1 MSYSNCSPNRRTSA
15 GAAATSRSTG
25 TFRRAGSAAIA
36 LSLSTLLGCSGSGT
50 SGTDPNNNPDGGGSG
65 GTDMLSPT
73 PPPGSH
79 RVTVTKGG
87 TGNGVVSSQPAGI
100 DCGGTCIADFPEGT
114 QITLTPQGQG
124 AAFSGW
130 GGACAGQNGV
140 CKLTLTANVDVSAS
154 FDPLSCTPDGICFE
168 APLPFGYDFNAVFAV
183 SATDVWAV
191 GNVGSILRYDGTK
204 WKRYEAGTT
213 ADLLAVWARSANE
226 VYFAANT
233 GGLLRFDGTI
243 VTKVNTSAITTGDI
257 TGVYGGATNL
267 FVTTR
272 SSDAWRY
279 NGATWTRYASG
290 TLGIRAT
297 AELLAVTGTAD
308 NDVIVYGS
316 QNAAARWNGSSWA
329 AQPSATLTLSYISA
343 LAQNV
348 YYGTVFDGTV
358 WQYDTTKAGFQWKQ
372 VGTVV
377 TGTNSVTGLYGA
389 SASAMFT
396 SGPTGLIYRFDGTK
410 WNPIDT
416 GIRDVLSFTALHG
429 TSASDVWAVGRRG
442 TIVHYDGTTTKSN
455 RSNLFTGTFIDA
467 WGTDT
472 RNVQFLTNK
481 STVVRYDGAAYTE
494 SAPLL
499 TGAGSQALTL
509 AGLSA
514 NDMWLGGQVAN
525 KPAILHSTNGG
536 AFSQLPLDSSFQMF
550 ATVVDHVFPLSATN
564 AWAAGNPS
572 YNLVHWDGA
581 SWTTDVSYITDSPI
595 VGLWASGAS
604 DVWVASQMKI
614 HRYNGST
621 WAADNRVTGATL
633 YSLHGSSATDV
644 WAGDIRAVW
653 RYNGTNW
660 TKVTIPGST
669 GTVVGIRALS
679 STDAWISDN
688 TGALFHWDGSS
699 FKRIDIG
706 TRDSGVGMHI
716 WAADPKNVWFA
727 GQGIVSYR
735 K

>member
-1 MSYSNCSPNRRTSA
+1 MSYSN
-15 GAAATSRSTG
+15 GSR
-25 TFRRAGSAAIA
+25 TFRRACSATVA

-65 GTDMLSPT
+65 STDMLSPT
-73 PPPGSH
+73 PPPGSF

-100 DCGGTCIADFPEGT
+100 DCGGACIADFQEGT
-114 QITLTPQGQG
+114 TVTLSPQGQG
-124 AAFSGW
+124 ASFSGW

-140 CKLTLTANVDVSAS
+140 CKLTLTANVDVTAN

-168 APLPFGYDFNAVFAV
+168 APLPFGYDLNAVFAV

-191 GNVGSILRYDGTK
+191 GNVGSILRYDGKT
-204 WKRYEAGTT
+204 WKRYEGGTT
-213 ADLLAVWARSANE
+213 ADLLGVWARKANE
-226 VYFAANT
+226 VYFAAGT
-233 GGLLRFDGTI
+233 GGLLRFDGTS
-243 VTKVNTSAITTGDI
+243 VSKMNTNAITTGDI
-257 TGVYGGATNL
+257 TGVFGGANYL
-267 FVTTR
+267 YVTTR
-272 SSDAWRY
+272 SSDAYRY
-279 NGATWTRYASG
+279 DGTNWTRYNSG

-297 AELLAVTGTAD
+297 AELLGVTGTAD

-316 QNAAARWNGSSWA
+316 QNATVRWNGSAWT
-329 AQPSATLTLSYISA
+329 AQPSTSLTLSYIA
-343 LAQNV
+343 AIAQNV
-348 YYGTVFDGTV
+348 YYGTILDGSL

-372 VGTVV
+372 VGTIVS
-377 TGTNSVTGLYGA
+377 GTTSLTGLYGA
-389 SASAMFT
+389 SANAIFAS
-396 SGPTGLIYRFDGTK
+396 SPIGLIQRYDGTK
-410 WNPIDT
+410 GNKIDT
-416 GIRDVLSFTALHG
+416 GISDVQSFAALHG

-442 TIVHYDGTTTKSN
+442 AIVHYDGTTAKGN
-455 RSNLFTGTFIDA
+455 RTNLFSGNFIGA

-499 TGAGSQALTL
+499 TGAGSQALVL

-514 NDMWLGGQVAN
+514 NDMWLGGQVAG
-525 KPAILHSTNGG
+525 KAAVLHSTNGG
-536 AFSQLPLDSSFQMF
+536 AFTQLPLESTFLMF
-550 ATVVDHVFPLSATN
+550 ATVVDHIFPITATN

-572 YNLVHWDGA
+572 YNLIHWDGT

-595 VGLWASGAS
+595 VGLWASGAG
-604 DVWVASQMKI
+604 DVWVASQTKM
-614 HRYNGST
+614 HRYNGSS
-621 WAADNRVTGATL
+621 WAADNRVSGAL
-633 YSLHGSSATDV
+633 YSLHGSSPTDV
-644 WAGDIRAVW
+644 WAGDIRSVW

-660 TKVTIPGST
+660 TKMTVTGST
-669 GTVVGIRALS
+669 GTIVGIRALS
-679 STDAWISDN
+679 STDAWLSDN
-688 TGALFHWDGSS
+688 TGALFHWDGSA

-706 TRDSGVGMHI
+706 TRDSGVGMSI